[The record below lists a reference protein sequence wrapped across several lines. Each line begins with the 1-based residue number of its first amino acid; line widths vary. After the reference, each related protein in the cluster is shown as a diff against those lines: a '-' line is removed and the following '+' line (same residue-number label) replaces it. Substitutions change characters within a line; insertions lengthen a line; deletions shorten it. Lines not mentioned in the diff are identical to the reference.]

1 MNPEVYLLD
10 EPSSALDKET
20 EGIVIST
27 LYTHVKETNKTLIMV
42 SHSTEVADD
51 YSDCIIKMENG
62 SVIDMKEV

>member
-1 MNPEVYLLD
+1 
-10 EPSSALDKET
+10 
-20 EGIVIST
+20 
-27 LYTHVKETNKTLIMV
+27 MV